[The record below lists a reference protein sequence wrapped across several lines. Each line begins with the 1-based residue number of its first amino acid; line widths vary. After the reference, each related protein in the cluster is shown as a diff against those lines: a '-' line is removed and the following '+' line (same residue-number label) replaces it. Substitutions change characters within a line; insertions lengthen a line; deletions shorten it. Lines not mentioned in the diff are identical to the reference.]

1 MRFSLGFCAAL
12 FFGASAVYA
21 ADPERVQI
29 KGEVIDT
36 WCYYSGVM
44 GGPDAV
50 VGTAHHTC
58 ALWCSAGG
66 IPVGILGEDGEV
78 YMVLKVGKDDQSA
91 GGDTT
96 LKLASY
102 SVTADGMLYERDGI
116 KYIVVADVVAEETI
130 SNLTHEDYGPVPG
143 FAIPEPKQ

>member
-1 MRFSLGFCAAL
+1 MRFSLGLCAAL
-12 FFGASAVYA
+12 FFGATAAHA
-21 ADPERVQI
+21 ADPERIQV

-102 SVTADGMLYERDGI
+102 NVTADGMLYERDGI
-116 KYIVVADVVAEETI
+116 KYIVVADVIAEDTI

-143 FAIPEPKQ
+143 FAIPEPK

>member
-1 MRFSLGFCAAL
+1 MRQTLAL
-12 FFGASAVYA
+12 FATLLMGSTTLHA
-21 ADPERVQI
+21 AEPTRIQI
-29 KGEVIDT
+29 TGEVIDT

-50 VGTAHHTC
+50 VGTSHHTC

-66 IPVGILGEDGEV
+66 IPVGILGDDGDV
-78 YMVLKVGKDDQSA
+78 YMVLKLGEDDQLA
-91 GGDTT
+91 GGDTS
-96 LKLASY
+96 LSLASY

-116 KYIVVADVVAEETI
+116 KYIVVADVIAEDAI

-143 FAIPEPKQ
+143 FAIPEPK